1 MISADDSATAPSL
14 PKAIFLGDRE
24 IGLMALKVDHT
35 IHPVGY
41 LQNATMD
48 SVTGRR

>member
-1 MISADDSATAPSL
+1 MAP
-14 PKAIFLGDRE
+14 
-24 IGLMALKVDHT
+24 KVDHT